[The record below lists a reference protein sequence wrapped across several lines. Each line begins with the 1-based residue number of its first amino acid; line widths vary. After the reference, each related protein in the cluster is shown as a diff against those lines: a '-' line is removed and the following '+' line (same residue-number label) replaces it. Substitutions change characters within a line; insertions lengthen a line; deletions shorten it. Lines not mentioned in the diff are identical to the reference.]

1 MVEKAIMVAIGL
13 SWWVNLKHVILFC
26 GNVSQHF
33 YGQSNSSSSSA
44 TNFLTFLTRR
54 VTNSIHLLN
63 KCIQRAVNKLSL
75 MWLDTSRTRRIIYW
89 MGLLLVHYL
98 QSSFLKDSKWM
109 LHLKY
114 FLNWYREMKNFMKM
128 FLMTEKY
135 TN

>member
-89 MGLLLVHYL
+89 MGATPCTLLAK
-98 QSSFLKDSKWM
+98 FFFKRLKVV

-114 FLNWYREMKNFMKM
+114 FLNWYRELKNFMKT